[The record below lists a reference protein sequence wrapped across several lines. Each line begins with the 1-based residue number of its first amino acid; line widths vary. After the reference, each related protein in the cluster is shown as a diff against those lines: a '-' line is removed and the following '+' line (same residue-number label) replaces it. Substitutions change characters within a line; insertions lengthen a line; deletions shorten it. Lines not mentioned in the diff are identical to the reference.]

1 MKDRRIRCE
10 RANPCPGPRIGTRQ
24 RINQAIADEIPVVD
38 LLAKIATVGKS
49 TTPVRKSAPQC
60 MVTPLPHEASSV
72 ARVAHLLGIS
82 SSPTRPSSHRV
93 EILAHD
99 VGSAANTFLRSI
111 IHSCARM
118 TWDSNRSMQIRVIK
132 HRGDFFECRIHSRVD
147 IDVLHGVVTFVVDDP
162 SPIGAFM
169 EPMRRCRQVAT
180 CSRFV
185 PQAPAENAGMI
196 LVAFK
201 GTFGAVEVGGFP
213 PRIIGG
219 VINPRAITLKTVGF
233 NIPLEHDPQA
243 NFIGQIKKVRMR
255 RVMGCSDRVN
265 THRLHEFKIGARK
278 FFAEYSPFVGA
289 NFMAIDTIKRQGL
302 PIGMQ
307 NTINDFD
314 PSEAEAQV
322 ALFRKA
328 ATLPHCLHARS
339 VEFRRLRTPRLDSS
353 EADAFASIAAIL
365 PACERQR

>member
-1 MKDRRIRCE
+1 M
-10 RANPCPGPRIGTRQ
+10 PQ
-24 RINQAIADEIPVVD
+24 R
-38 LLAKIATVGKS
+38 
-49 TTPVRKSAPQC
+49 
-60 MVTPLPHEASSV
+60 MVTPLPHEASSM
-72 ARVAHLLGIS
+72 ARMAHLLGVS
-82 SSPTRPSSHRV
+82 SSPARAGPHRMKV
-93 EILAHD
+93 LAHD
-99 VGSAANTFLRSI
+99 VGSAANTFFRGV
-111 IHSCARM
+111 IHSRTCMA
-118 TWDSNRSMQIRVIK
+118 WDSNIGMQIRVIK
-132 HRGDFFECRIHSRVD
+132 HCGDFFKRRIHPRVD
-147 IDVLHGVVTFVVDDP
+147 IDILHGMVALVVDNPTSMGTFV
-162 SPIGAFM
+162 
-169 EPMRRCRQVAT
+169 EPTRGLCQVT
-180 CSRFV
+180 SRSRFV
-185 PQAPAENAGMI
+185 PQAPAENTGMI

-201 GTFGAVEVGGFP
+201 GTFGAVKVGGFP
-213 PRIIGG
+213 PWIIGG
-219 VINPRAITLKTVGF
+219 VINPRTITLKTVSF

-243 NFIGQIKKVRMR
+243 NFIGQIKKARMR

-265 THRLHEFKIGARK
+265 THRLHEFKISACK

-328 ATLPHCLHARS
+328 AALPHCLHARN

-353 EADAFASIAAIL
+353 EADSFASIAAIL